1 MRTQWMMPQTEENQ
15 TRHRDIS
22 MLFRDEILTKET
34 GKIIEN
40 GSPQRQRVERGSQ
53 RTIVFL

>member
-1 MRTQWMMPQTEENQ
+1 MGTQWMMPQTEENQ

-22 MLFRDEILTKET
+22 MLFRVEILTKET

-40 GSPQRQRVERGSQ
+40 GSP
-53 RTIVFL
+53 